1 MAVTDRQLQAVV
13 TRIST
18 EHKPEAIRLMTMYH
32 FCASLPNTYGS
43 SSNYVDM
50 HAQLTMFDRVVRFYA
65 EAHGITLNE
74 RIAAANA
81 IKFAARNS
89 NSK

>member
-1 MAVTDRQLQAVV
+1 MAVTDRQLHAVV
-13 TRIST
+13 TRISS

-32 FCASLPNTYGS
+32 FCTSLLDAYGRGHE
-43 SSNYVDM
+43 VDM
-50 HAQLTMFDRVVRFYA
+50 HNQITMFDRVVRFYA
-65 EAHGITLNE
+65 DQHGITLTE

-81 IKFAARNS
+81 IKFTARDS